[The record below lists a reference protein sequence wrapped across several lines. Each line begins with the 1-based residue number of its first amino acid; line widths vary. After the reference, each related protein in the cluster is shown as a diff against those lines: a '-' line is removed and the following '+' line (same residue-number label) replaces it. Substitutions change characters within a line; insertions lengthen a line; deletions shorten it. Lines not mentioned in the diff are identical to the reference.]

1 MDKARLRKYEADR
14 KEAGFREI
22 RPCVHEDFL
31 AKIKELRLPGECMGR
46 TLERLILGEAVPRP
60 PFWTPE
66 EAAQRAAKKAAK
78 PPRTKAVKAEKT
90 PFGGSRHAEV
100 AAAIARLKQME

>member
-31 AKIKELRLPGECMGR
+31 VKIKELRLPGECMGR

-66 EAAQRAAKKAAK
+66 EAAQRAMKKAAK
-78 PPRTKAVKAEKT
+78 QRKTKVAATE
-90 PFGGSRHAEV
+90 PQALGGTRHAELM
-100 AAAIARLKQME
+100 AAIARLKQVE